1 MICKVRGTIEAVQD
15 GKLLLQMEGGLTY
28 ELLLPTYAQARL
40 GGMIGQATSLE
51 TLHYLEGSSQGS
63 NFTPRLAGFL
73 TPLDKAFF
81 ELFISVKGIGPRKA
95 LRAMA
100 LDTGRIA
107 GAIADRDAKVLQSL
121 PEIGQRMAETII
133 ASLHG
138 KVDRFVAEAAYA
150 GTGGRAAA
158 RGAGDGAG
166 AADMEAAGGSPR
178 RALARQTL
186 EVLLQLG
193 ENRVQALVWIDEAL
207 RKHPEVDQPHDL
219 LTRALEVKA
228 GG

>member
-1 MICKVRGTIEAVQD
+1 MICKVRGKIEAVQD

-40 GGMIGQATSLE
+40 GGMIGQAASLE

-73 TPLDKAFF
+73 TPMDKAFF

-100 LDTGRIA
+100 LETGRIA
-107 GAIADRDAKVLQSL
+107 GAIADRDAKLLQSL

-150 GTGGRAAA
+150 GTGGRAAS
-158 RGAGDGAG
+158 GAAAGAG
-166 AADMEAAGGSPR
+166 AAEMESAGGSSR

-193 ENRVQALVWIDEAL
+193 ENRVQALTWIDEAL